1 MAKIPEEYIY
11 AWHILR
17 EHKYFNRGF
26 SDDLDCMRA
35 IANQIGG
42 VNFRNYRSIFK
53 ELKSLSN
60 DDFLILKKLLEE
72 YDLYVD

>member
-1 MAKIPEEYIY
+1 MAEIPEEYIY

-17 EHKYFNRGF
+17 EHKDFNRGF
-26 SDDLDCMRA
+26 SDNLDCMRA
-35 IANQIGG
+35 IANHIGK
-42 VNFRNYRSIFK
+42 VNFHDYRSVFK

-72 YDLYVD
+72 YDLYID